1 MKNPLFNNRLPA
13 FFVMLVFM
21 LCSIQAVAQ
30 QQAVAPEIKFTT
42 QQYEQVLAAAKLTHK
57 LIFVDAFATWCGPCR
72 QLKKTTFKDPE
83 AAAYFNTHF
92 INYSM
97 DVEKGEGVTLAK
109 GWQIDGL
116 PTLLILDENGKVLAT
131 HTGYVDGKGLM
142 EFAQEAKT
150 N

>member
-1 MKNPLFNNRLPA
+1 MKNLLFNYRLPV
-13 FFVMLVFM
+13 FVTMLVVM
-21 LCSIQAVAQ
+21 LCSFRAGAQ
-30 QQAVAPEIKFTT
+30 QKATTPEIKFTT
-42 QQYEQVLAAAKLTHK
+42 QQYKQVLASAKLTHK

-97 DVEKGEGVTLAK
+97 DVEKGEGVDLAK
-109 GWQIDGL
+109 GWQIEGL

-131 HTGYVDGKGLM
+131 HTGYVDGNGLM
-142 EFAQEAKT
+142 EFAQEATT